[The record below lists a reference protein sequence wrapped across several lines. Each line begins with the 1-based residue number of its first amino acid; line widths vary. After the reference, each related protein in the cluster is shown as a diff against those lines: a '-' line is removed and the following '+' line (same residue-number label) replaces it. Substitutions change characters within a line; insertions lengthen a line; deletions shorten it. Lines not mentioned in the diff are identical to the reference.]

1 MFHVKVSESRPRFEK
16 GLVRFLSRYF
26 REKPLENE
34 KKFEKKVIWKKNSL
48 NLFQKPPKSG
58 EYYNEP
64 FQNQHAIH
72 HLTKLLLFDV

>member
-1 MFHVKVSESRPRFEK
+1 MFHVKVSECKPRFEK
-16 GLVRFLSRYF
+16 GLVRLLS

-34 KKFEKKVIWKKNSL
+34 KEFEKKVIWKKNSL
-48 NLFQKPPKSG
+48 NLFQRAPKSG

-72 HLTKLLLFDV
+72 HLTKLLLFDG